1 MQVLMDTMNVKIFN
15 ENGSFITEMNYT
27 QQALL
32 SISEHGKSY
41 FHVKNSG
48 LDLKLFGSLNS
59 QEVTESDF
67 QKAVSGKTKI
77 SLSPFCISAK
87 KYKIVAEGIL
97 YCPESAM
104 PSHEF
109 SLIVYNSKLSS
120 NTEINAKNSEAFTP
134 THTFEILYGKNEEFV
149 DLELKEIK

>member
-27 QQALL
+27 QQAFL
-32 SISEHGKSY
+32 SIYNEGKS
-41 FHVKNSG
+41 FFSVKNSG

-67 QKAVSGKTKI
+67 QKATNKKTKI
-77 SLSPFCISAK
+77 SLNPIRIDSK
-87 KYKIVAEGIL
+87 RYKIVAEGVL
-97 YCPESAM
+97 YCPESM
-104 PSHEF
+104 MQSHEI
-109 SLIVYNSKLSS
+109 SIVVHNAKLVN
-120 NTEINAKNSEAFTP
+120 NTQINAKNSEVFTP